1 MAATGSDSVVNVS
14 SCELACWVGMC
25 GLGLL
30 VVSFL
35 FLYQTSN
42 IPSSWKGYAGTTKH
56 SRLKDAPYSFTQPIC
71 LDWFHLSDPPSIGTL
86 LYLDE
91 SDHIKHRIC
100 NNIDTNEKVTGSRLY
115 DRICHIVGYQ
125 PTIYMLTN
133 LRFIG
138 HCFNSISI
146 YYCLTTDVLASENV
160 THLVFEVWNTPW
172 DEVTVYT
179 CRVHESQIVDADRT
193 QPKKMHVSPFN
204 PPSNMNYRF
213 STDLKSFPEILSVA
227 IEVSDSRGIVNV
239 VSMNI
244 RRGNAR
250 FIRFWSTLWN
260 KIVIHWHAGVL
271 YCKNHRV
278 YEHG

>member
-1 MAATGSDSVVNVS
+1 MANVCS
-14 SCELACWVGMC
+14 FELERWVGMC

-30 VVSFL
+30 FLVSFL
-35 FLYQTSN
+35 FLYSTSN
-42 IPSSWKGYAGTTKH
+42 IPSSWKGYTGITKH
-56 SRLKDAPYSFTQPIC
+56 SRLKDATYSFTQPIYF
-71 LDWFHLSDPPSIGTL
+71 DWLHLRDPPSIGSL

-91 SDHIKHRIC
+91 SDHLQRSLC
-100 NNIDTNEKVTGSRLY
+100 NNVETNGTVVQGTCLY

-125 PTIYMLTN
+125 PTIYLLTN

-146 YYCLTTDVLASENV
+146 YYCLTTDVLVSENV

-179 CRVHESQIVDADRT
+179 CRVHESRIVDADRT

-213 STDLKSFPEILSVA
+213 STDLASFPDILSVT
-227 IEVSDSRGIVNV
+227 IEVSDTRGIVNV

-244 RRGNAR
+244 RRGNVR
-250 FIRFWSTLWN
+250 FLRVWGTLWN
-260 KIVIHWHAGVL
+260 KLVIHWHAAVL

-278 YEHG
+278 YGHSR